1 MNGQHNSRR
10 FEESSPAFLDEM
22 KLKMPGWITKGITKD
37 TVTYAEKLGQYLKKQ
52 KYSSSQIR
60 NIFGEI
66 KRLEMQG
73 WSKTTETSLLLFKPK
88 LAYGAARQSMK
99 DSKEAASNLTEIL
112 KTGIDSIIDSEENNK
127 ETALKNF
134 SQIFEAVLA
143 YHKAFGG
150 K

>member
-22 KLKMPGWITKGITKD
+22 KLKMPDWITKGITKD
-37 TVTYAEKLGQYLKKQ
+37 TVTYAEQLGRYLNKQ
-52 KYSSSQIR
+52 DYSSSQIR

-99 DSKEAASNLTEIL
+99 AASNLTEIL

-127 ETALKNF
+127 EAALKNF